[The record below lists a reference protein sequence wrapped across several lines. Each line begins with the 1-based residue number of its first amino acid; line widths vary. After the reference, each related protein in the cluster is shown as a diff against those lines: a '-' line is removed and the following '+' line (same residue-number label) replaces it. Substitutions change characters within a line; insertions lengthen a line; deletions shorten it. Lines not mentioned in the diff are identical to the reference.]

1 MFQRALL
8 EHVQLVK
15 EETAEGLDD
24 QLVTMGV
31 AEGTRKVVSDTFSG
45 EEGLESIEYGF

>member
-8 EHVQLVK
+8 EHVQLVE
-15 EETAEGLDD
+15 EETAEGLND

-31 AEGTRKVVSDTFSG
+31 AEGTCKVVSDTLSR
-45 EEGLESIEYGF
+45 EEGLESVEYGF